1 MNDPKKF
8 SHDIFL
14 TAEQIYKKLRIS
26 KTTFYKGLK
35 DGVFPPP
42 YKFGTRCNRWP
53 QSVWDDYLKGK
64 GGHQATDH

>member
-42 YKFGTRCNRWP
+42 Y
-53 QSVWDDYLKGK
+53 
-64 GGHQATDH
+64 